1 MRDEVFT
8 WIKMR
13 VGNGQTCRFW
23 TENWSP
29 YGSLET
35 FLLGNSQS
43 RLGIARDATLADL
56 NLEGNWM
63 LPPARTQEQLQVQIY
78 LTTVLLT
85 EDNDCYEWL
94 LEDQPTQ
101 RYNTSAVYSFL
112 VWLFTLNRCPTRDRL
127 LGWGLQTDATCLLCN
142 SADES
147 RDHLLFQCSYSWD
160 LWCYWDVK
168 RWSTGFERRE
178 ITDFIAIN
186 SDPLMLSFGCL
197 IDR

>member
-1 MRDEVFT
+1 
-8 WIKMR
+8 MR